1 MIARFNSR
9 PIIQRVA
16 AFVALLTFAYLLW
29 AGEQITVQPDIGALW
44 KPQVVGETEVA
55 YVYYA
60 APQSMFKRG
69 DLIQAVDG
77 VGWALTNFPYAGWAR
92 GDIVQFHVER
102 DGRILSLMVPFEQN
116 APFVIWVS
124 RLVVVF
130 VALIFWLS
138 GTYVVFFSP
147 AQSQQ
152 SVLLFLFC
160 QLLAVALAGGTIT
173 TRSWLSD
180 FVLML
185 SWWVV
190 PLSIHLHLLFPFKRT
205 TPRTSLWLTGLY
217 CVPLLGVNHFL
228 HLVGIEAAPDPIGQ
242 WTPWLYYWL
251 LMAPMAVIVLL
262 ATAYR
267 TTLSPLAKRQ
277 VGLVVVFGLVALMP
291 LLSLTLL
298 PILLVGSP
306 LVPIELALIFLGAVP
321 IGYGYAS
328 ARYEFIKFDR
338 YISRAAVV
346 LIVVVTIGLLY
357 WLLTTGL
364 RRIAPEWLVANQ
376 LFNLVVVT
384 SLAVA
389 YPYLRRYLQRWADN
403 LFYGGWYDYSTVV
416 GEISHSLEE
425 ASGLAEL
432 TDAFS
437 QGIQKTMRVE
447 WACLIVPGGQ
457 EGSVVRLAG
466 QADAT
471 TLLGDLHMVDIP
483 HIIAYLRRITEPK
496 THRELQ
502 QALSRLESL
511 TPSEQRLLRNSG
523 LRLWV
528 PLLGHHQATGILLLG
543 PKYGGDMFDS
553 ADLQILAVVSRQ
565 ASMAFR
571 NVQLIHQLEEKAQ
584 ENDQY
589 QKEIV
594 RVREGERK
602 RIALELHDQVI
613 QALVGLKYQLAG
625 LQNHSLA
632 DSQAISRVGDVQD
645 GISNLIQTTR
655 VLCHDLRPPALDLG
669 LVPGLRSLISN
680 FEQRSGLSVTLNVD
694 GDRSVPIDEDV
705 ALCLYRCTSEAL
717 QNVHKH
723 ARASR
728 VHVQLTI
735 EPNQL
740 RMTVEDNGRGFAVP
754 QRLGSLMEANHFGL
768 VGMRE
773 RIELIDGTFR
783 VASQPASGTCVEAC
797 VPLTRQTPPDASE
810 GVTSLDA
817 YLER

>member
-9 PIIQRVA
+9 PIVQRVA
-16 AFVALLTFAYLLW
+16 AFIALLTFAYLLW
-29 AGEQITVQPDIGALW
+29 AGEQITIQPDIGALW
-44 KPQVVGETEVA
+44 KPQVVAGAEVGF
-55 YVYYA
+55 VYYA
-60 APQSMFKRG
+60 APQSMLKRG
-69 DLIQAVDG
+69 DLILGVDG
-77 VGWALTNFPYAGWAR
+77 TPWASTNFPYAGWER
-92 GDIVQFHVER
+92 GDVVQFQVER
-102 DGRILSLMVPFEQN
+102 DGLTLNVNAPYESN
-116 APFVIWVS
+116 APFVIWIS

-138 GTYVVFFSP
+138 GTYVVLFTP
-147 AQSQQ
+147 TQSQQ
-152 SVLLFLFC
+152 GVLLFLFC
-160 QLLAVALAGGTIT
+160 QLLAVAMAGGTIT
-173 TRSWLSD
+173 SQSWLSD

-190 PLSIHLHLLFPFKRT
+190 PLSIHFHLLFPFKRT
-205 TPRTSLWLTGLY
+205 TPRTAWWLVGLY
-217 CVPLLGVNHFL
+217 LVPLLGVAHFL
-228 HLVGIEAAPDPIGQ
+228 HRIGVNVVPDLIGR
-242 WTPWLYYWL
+242 WTPLLYYWL
-251 LMAPMAVIVLL
+251 LAAPLAVIALL
-262 ATAYR
+262 TTAYR
-267 TTLSPLAKRQ
+267 STLSPLAKRQ
-277 VGLVVVFGLVALMP
+277 VGLVVVFGLVALAP
-291 LLSLTLL
+291 LLSLTLI

-306 LVPIELALIFLGAVP
+306 LVPIELVLIFLGAVP

-328 ARYEFIKFDR
+328 TRYQFIKFDR

-357 WLLTTGL
+357 WVLTTGL
-364 RRIAPEWLVANQ
+364 RRIAPEWLLANQ
-376 LFNLVVVT
+376 TFNLVVVI
-384 SLAVA
+384 SLAVM
-389 YPYLRRYLQRWADN
+389 YPSLRRFLQRWADD

-416 GEISHSLEE
+416 GEISHSLEG

-447 WACLIVPGGQ
+447 WACLIVPSGQ
-457 EGSVVRLAG
+457 GDWVVRLAG
-466 QADAT
+466 QADTT
-471 TLLGDLHMVDIP
+471 TLLADLHMVDIP
-483 HIIAYLRRITEPK
+483 HILAYLSQACEPK

-502 QALSRLESL
+502 QALARIEDL

-528 PLLGHHQATGILLLG
+528 SLSGHQQAFGILLLG

-553 ADLQILAVVSRQ
+553 SDLQILAVVSRQ

-584 ENDQY
+584 ESDRY

-625 LQNHSLA
+625 FQNQSSV
-632 DSQAISRVGDVQD
+632 DPQATARVDEVQD

-669 LVPGLRSLISN
+669 LVPGLRSLVSN

-694 GDRSVPIDEDV
+694 GDRSVPINEDV
-705 ALCLYRCTSEAL
+705 ALCLYRCTNEAL
-717 QNVHKH
+717 QNVSKH
-723 ARASR
+723 AHASR
-728 VHVQLTI
+728 IHIQLSI
-735 EPNQL
+735 EPTQL
-740 RMTVEDNGRGFAVP
+740 RLRVEDNGRGFAVP
-754 QRLGSLMEANHFGL
+754 QRLGSLMENNHFGL

-773 RIELIDGTFR
+773 RVELIDGAFR
-783 VASQPASGTCVEAC
+783 VTSGPATGTCVEVC
-797 VPLTRQTPPDASE
+797 VPLTRQTPPEAHEGLVEAS
-810 GVTSLDA
+810 
-817 YLER
+817 